1 MPPGRIL
8 LLIALAVS
16 HLAGLAQDA
25 APPEPPEEDETL
37 TVQEYAFNPLQARK
51 EIQVGNYYF
60 KKGSFRAAAG
70 RFLEATKWDPN
81 NAEAFLRA
89 GESYEKLKDWKA
101 MRAAYEKYLAL
112 AADGKDAAR
121 VRKSL
126 AAKR

>member
-1 MPPGRIL
+1 VAAALSLAAWAQQPPP
-8 LLIALAVS
+8 A
-16 HLAGLAQDA
+16 
-25 APPEPPEEDETL
+25 EPPEEDEAL
-37 TVQEYAFNPLQARK
+37 APKEYAFNPIQAQK
-51 EIQVGNYYF
+51 EMQVGNYYF

-70 RFLEATKWDPN
+70 RFEEAARWDPN
-81 NAEAFLRA
+81 NAEAYLRA

-101 MRAAYEKYLAL
+101 MRAAYEKYLQL

>member
-1 MPPGRIL
+1 MAAL
-8 LLIALAVS
+8 NLAV
-16 HLAGLAQDA
+16 LAQEA
-25 APPEPPEEDETL
+25 APPDPPEEDETL
-37 TVQEYAFNPLQARK
+37 SVQEYAFNPLQARK
-51 EIQVGNYYF
+51 EMQVGNYYF
-60 KKGSFRAAAG
+60 KKGSYRAAAG
-70 RFLEATKWDPN
+70 RFLEAGKWDPN

-112 AADGKDAAR
+112 AADGREATR